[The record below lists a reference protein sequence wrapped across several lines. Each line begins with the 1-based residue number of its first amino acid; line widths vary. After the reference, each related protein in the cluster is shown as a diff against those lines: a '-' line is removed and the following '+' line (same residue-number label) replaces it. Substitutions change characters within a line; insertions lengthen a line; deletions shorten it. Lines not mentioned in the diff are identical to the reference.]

1 MRACVQLLHYDFGQ
15 NVISFFWGA
24 LFFIWGHQLATFL
37 DQLAMLE
44 EQLSQKKHWL
54 PPITPKFGQKRA
66 LGGPKIGQF
75 FCDSFV
81 KTPIKHVGK
90 I

>member
-1 MRACVQLLHYDFGQ
+1 MLLY
-15 NVISFFWGA
+15 VSKVPIVVCSTSA
-24 LFFIWGHQLATFL
+24 LPKILTEVETF
-37 DQLAMLE
+37 E
-44 EQLSQKKHWL
+44 ERCYGNLSQKKPWL
-54 PPITPKFGQKRA
+54 PQITPKFGQKRA